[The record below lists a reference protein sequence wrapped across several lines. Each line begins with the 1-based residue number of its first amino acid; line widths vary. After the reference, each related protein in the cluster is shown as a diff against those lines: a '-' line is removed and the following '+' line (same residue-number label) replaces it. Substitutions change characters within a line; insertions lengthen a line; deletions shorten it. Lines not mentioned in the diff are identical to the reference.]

1 MTQHFLRLKWMP
13 SDESELLAAFNGG
26 LLEEK
31 NWCDLKRE
39 LGPGKGANA
48 ELGRDLASFAVYGG
62 TLIIGLDERCAGGSP
77 LAPVDLSAVTP
88 ERIEQVAA
96 WKVDPPLTVECTVI
110 SAQSSRGAGYV
121 LVHVPVSPL
130 APHQVDGKYMGRSD
144 KTKRNLSDAE
154 VATLMRL
161 RQQASDLA
169 ERSLTAFVRADP
181 IHEQPRH
188 AHLFLIAK
196 PARHDTEMLRPLIE
210 DDGRCTKVNE
220 MLHAIRS
227 RQEIQAMNPPGTEFR
242 LVPDVLTHCTST
254 ADGFKL
260 APEELSAEPDRVER
274 WAASLEICEDGGLRY
289 YDLHVST
296 PTEWQGSQRAA
307 ALYLA
312 QILTTCRQ
320 FLALVAELSDSYGFA
335 GSWQVG
341 TALTNLHGMQ
351 AASMPGLTPT
361 LVPPTCTGPNHTQI
375 TGASVRELHEHPG
388 RVTDR
393 LLGRLCRSLRVFT
406 PDAFIDRSSA
416 SAASAN
422 QNSVSAS

>member
-13 SDESELLAAFNGG
+13 NDESELLAAFNDG

-39 LGPGKGANA
+39 LTRGKAANA
-48 ELGRDLASFAVYGG
+48 ELARDLASFAVYGG

-77 LAPVDLSAVTP
+77 LTPVDLSAVTP

-96 WKVDPPLTVECTVI
+96 LKVDPPLTVECTVI
-110 SAQSSRGAGYV
+110 SAQSSPGAGYV

-130 APHQVDGKYMGRSD
+130 APHQVDGKYMGRGD

-154 VATLMRL
+154 VAALMRL

-169 ERSLTAFVRADP
+169 ERSLTAFVRA
-181 IHEQPRH
+181 
-188 AHLFLIAK
+188 HLFLIAQ
-196 PARHDTEMLRPLIE
+196 PARHDAEMLRPLIE
-210 DDGRCTKVNE
+210 DDDRCTKVLV
-220 MLHAIRS
+220 MLREILL
-227 RQEIQAMNPPGTEFR
+227 RQEIQALRPPGYTEFR
-242 LVPDVLTHCTST
+242 LDPQLLGDCTST

-260 APEELSAEPDRVER
+260 APGELSAEPDKVER
-274 WAASLEICEDGGLRY
+274 WAASLEIREDGGLRY
-289 YDLHVST
+289 YDACVSS

-307 ALYLA
+307 ALFLA

-335 GSWQVG
+335 GTWQVG
-341 TALTNLHGMQ
+341 TALTNLYGMQ
-351 AASMPGLTPT
+351 AAPMQGLTPSFS
-361 LVPPTCTGPNHTQI
+361 PATCTGRNHTQI
-375 TGASVRELHEHPG
+375 TGAAVRELHEHPG